1 MQFTNITI
9 LEIKFKTKLGRI
21 LAVAFTK
28 IQDLM
33 IKEMN
38 RVSDKIIEYKRE
50 VMNCLLTFDV
60 LQSHL
65 KPAHI
70 RNCCFEDFEYVY
82 RQALSIKKVR
92 WSFSQK
98 WL

>member
-1 MQFTNITI
+1 MQFIKITI
-9 LEIKFKTKLGRI
+9 LEIKFKTKLGRT

-38 RVSDKIIEYKRE
+38 RVSDTIIEYKRE
-50 VMNCLLTFDV
+50 VMNSLLTFDV

-70 RNCCFEDFEYVY
+70 QNCCFEDFEYVY

-98 WL
+98 

>member
-1 MQFTNITI
+1 M
-9 LEIKFKTKLGRI
+9 
-21 LAVAFTK
+21 AVAITK

-50 VMNCLLTFDV
+50 VMNKLLTFDI

-65 KPAHI
+65 EPAHI
-70 RNCCFEDFEYVY
+70 QNCCFEDFEYVY

-98 WL
+98 